1 VSEGTTKQTVR
12 LEAFSDGVF
21 AIAITLLVLELRP
34 PEDGDLL
41 RGLLHLWPSYL
52 SFALSFVT
60 ILIMWTNHHAN
71 LAHVERVDGHLLFAN
86 GFLLLFITF
95 VPFPT
100 AVLAAHLG
108 GAGARTAAAFYALT
122 YVGINVAW
130 LYFWRT
136 ISRSRA
142 TIAPGLTAHEVRAV
156 TGALLIGFVS
166 YATATLVSW
175 VSAAA
180 GISLCMALAAFWT
193 WQAMRHHGATHAHEH
208 GRPDA

>member
-1 VSEGTTKQTVR
+1 MSEGTTKQTVR

-21 AIAITLLVLELRP
+21 AIAITLLILEIRA

-41 RGLLHLWPSYL
+41 QGLLHLWPSYL
-52 SFALSFVT
+52 SFVLSFVT

-100 AVLAAHLG
+100 AVLAGHLG
-108 GAGARTAAAFYALT
+108 GEGARTAAAFYAASF
-122 YVGINVAW
+122 VGINVAW
-130 LYFWRT
+130 VFFWRS
-136 ISRSRA
+136 IARSRA
-142 TIAPGLTAHEVRAV
+142 TLAPGLTDHEVRTV
-156 TGALLIGFVS
+156 NIALLIGFVS
-166 YATATLVSW
+166 YATATAVAW

-180 GISLCMALAAFWT
+180 GVTLCMVLAAFWT
-193 WQAMRHHGATHAHEH
+193 WQAMRHHGEAHEH
-208 GRPDA
+208 EHGGPTG